1 LFKDCFGNITETIE
15 SNNSGL
21 LYTKQDIEI
30 FKDCFGDIF
39 IINNSDFE
47 EAEHP
52 RDDAG
57 KFTDKDA
64 GTSTT
69 PPSEKQIEIK
79 GDELGEYKDTK
90 ELRQK
95 AVDYY
100 KKNLAGTYV
109 NHNKIGK
116 ITFTLSGYK
125 KPISFSA
132 DKRKLLLFPYLPEI
146 IKNGVI
152 DKEEKDNK
160 GRADFSWVILKSKI
174 KLGIKE
180 EEEKKEGK
188 KEEVVRVNIRK
199 DDDGN
204 LYYDHVIN
212 KNPSGSA
219 YNVSQSQISNSIIKN
234 DEYIVNLFIKDENG
248 KWI

>member
-1 LFKDCFGNITETIE
+1 MTDKDLAIR
-15 SNNSGL
+15 
-21 LYTKQDIEI
+21 I
-30 FKDCFGDIF
+30 FKILYAR
-39 IINNSDFE
+39 SDGTPEGILSEFHKAFVE
-47 EAEHP
+47 FKQLSNQDFKEAEHP
-52 RDDAG
+52 RDNTG
-57 KFTDKDA
+57 KFTDK
-64 GTSTT
+64 GNIT
-69 PPSEKQIEIK
+69 IK

-116 ITFTLSGYK
+116 IIFTLSGYK

-180 EEEKKEGK
+180 EEEKGEGE

-234 DEYIVNLFIKDENG
+234 DEYIVNLFIKDKNG
-248 KWI
+248 NFV